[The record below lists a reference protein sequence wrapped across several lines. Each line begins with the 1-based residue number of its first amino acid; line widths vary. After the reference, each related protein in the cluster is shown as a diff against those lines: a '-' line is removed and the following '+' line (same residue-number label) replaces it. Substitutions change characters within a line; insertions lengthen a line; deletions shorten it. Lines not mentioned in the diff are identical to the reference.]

1 MVLRYRPS
9 GLPSHRIDFIEK
21 AGTGIRRIRDGAKAV
36 DCPEPAFEAGN
47 FVTVTFRPN
56 PEVRRAAGVNWARP
70 RKLPP
75 QVTGEV
81 AGEVAPRVKLLRAMF
96 GDMSR
101 QEIQEAL
108 GLKLEDHSAALMCS
122 PRSMRV

>member
-1 MVLRYRPS
+1 MVLRYRPG

-36 DCPEPAFEAGN
+36 DCPEPAFGAGN

-75 QVTGEV
+75 
-81 AGEVAPRVKLLRAMF
+81 K
-96 GDMSR
+96 
-101 QEIQEAL
+101 
-108 GLKLEDHSAALMCS
+108 
-122 PRSMRV
+122 